1 MTGLKCQYYVFL
13 IILLLLSCQKSKN
26 QSIETHNATQV
37 VETKNNKQV
46 SIVLDVDKL
55 IGLNI
60 EQIKNTIGNPSSE
73 FNPISEQKKLMPDI
87 VSTAE
92 WYLDEIGL
100 SIDFS
105 NNEKIKYIFV
115 MNDGVKYSANDLMK
129 MANLKSNS
137 NRYSVKPQKVLN
149 GSGVTGIHV
158 YGK

>member
-1 MTGLKCQYYVFL
+1 MTRFKCQYYIFL

-26 QSIETHNATQV
+26 QSIVTHNATQT

-46 SIVLDVDKL
+46 SMVNDVNKL

-60 EQIKNTIGNPSSE
+60 EQIKNTIGNPSTE
-73 FNPISEQKKLMPDI
+73 FNPSSEQRKLMPDLK
-87 VSTAE
+87 STAE
-92 WYLDEIGL
+92 WYFDEIGL

-105 NNEKIKYIFV
+105 GNEKVKYIFV

-137 NRYSVKPQKVLN
+137 NRYSVKPQNALN

-158 YGK
+158 NGK